1 MTKLSLGF
9 GAILALASPAAA
21 QERPQERKLVFAFK
35 DASIEALLLYV
46 SRVTGWIFV
55 QEAPARG
62 TVTAYSHAEVPPSMC
77 LEFLNVT
84 LRQHGL
90 TVRNPSWPRAPVPG
104 ETLRVLELAKALPTL
119 PEVHVGIEAE
129 EIPVSDEMRTQIT
142 PLKSVSA
149 AEAGKDLGDILRKA
163 MGEGGQVAVSAF
175 SNSIVLTGR
184 SEGIRRAVEILRVID
199 QTASAQLKVVVF
211 PLRHADAGELAK
223 TLNEVYKREA
233 AKPEAG
239 AQGQLPGFLR
249 MMRSATEGDRS
260 GGSSRSPAH
269 EMIRITA
276 EPRTNSLVVSA
287 TDENLDLIRG
297 LLSRLDSAEAARN
310 TYIVPLRNADA
321 ATIAAILENL
331 WREQGKSAS
340 SSRVGQPNQAR
351 SDGTLS
357 PGQTPFGGTPSTS
370 NPRVAG
376 GGTPRR

>member
-1 MTKLSLGF
+1 MTKVSLVF
-9 GAILALASPAAA
+9 GAILALAAPAWT
-21 QERPQERKLVFAFK
+21 QERPQEKKLVFAFK

-62 TVTAYSHAEVPPSMC
+62 TVTAYSHAEVPPSRC

-90 TVRNPSWPRAPVPG
+90 TVRNPSWPRAPLPG
-104 ETLRVLELAKALPTL
+104 ETLRVLDLAKAVPTL
-119 PEVHVGIEAE
+119 PEVHVGIEAG
-129 EIPVSDEMRTQIT
+129 EIPVTDEMRTQII

-149 AEAGKDLGDILRKA
+149 AEVGKDLGDILRKA
-163 MGEGGQVAVSAF
+163 MGEGGQVAISAF

-184 SEGIRRAVEILRVID
+184 SEGIHRAVEILRVID

-211 PLRHADAGELAK
+211 SLRYADAVELAR
-223 TLNEVYKREA
+223 TLNEVCKREA
-233 AKPEAG
+233 AKPESG
-239 AQGQLPGFLR
+239 AQAQVPGFLR
-249 MMRSATEGDRS
+249 MMRSVAEGDRG

-287 TDENLDLIRG
+287 TDENLDLIKG
-297 LLSRLDSAEAARN
+297 LLARLDRAEAAMN

-321 ATIAAILENL
+321 ATVAAILENL
-331 WREQGKSAS
+331 WREQGKSAAS
-340 SSRVGQPNQAR
+340 PRSGQPNQAR
-351 SDGTLS
+351 SDGTVA
-357 PGQTPFGGTPSTS
+357 PGQTPFGTTPSTS
-370 NPRVAG
+370 TPRVAG
-376 GGTPRR
+376 GSTPRR